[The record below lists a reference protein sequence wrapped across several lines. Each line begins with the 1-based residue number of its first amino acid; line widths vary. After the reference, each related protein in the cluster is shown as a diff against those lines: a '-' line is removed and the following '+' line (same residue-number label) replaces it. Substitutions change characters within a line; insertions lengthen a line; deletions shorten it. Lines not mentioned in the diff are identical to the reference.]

1 MALNKNRFLGFGS
14 TGLSVPVAGM
24 NVLFA
29 SPVAGVT
36 IRNTGSNSLCVV
48 VNSLL
53 VTTSGDDDYV
63 AGVFPSGAVPPTSQE
78 FRRSTVA
85 EAAPYAFVIPA
96 GGSQRFTGYGQVNS
110 GPLISSIAMWSL
122 VAPNIIMGGQDDVT
136 VA

>member
-1 MALNKNRFLGFGS
+1 MSMNKNRFLGFGS
-14 TGLSVPVAGM
+14 TGLSIPTTGL
-24 NVLFA
+24 NVFFA

-53 VTTSGDDDYV
+53 VTTAGQQDYV
-63 AGVFPSGAVPPTSQE
+63 AGVFPAGTTLPTSPE
-78 FRRSTVA
+78 FRRSTIVQ
-85 EAAPYAFVIPA
+85 AAPYAFVIPA
-96 GGSQRFTGYGQVNS
+96 GGSQRFYGYGQMNS

-122 VAPNIIMGGQDDVT
+122 VGANIIFGGQDDVT